1 MSANPFAIGVDI
13 AQGIAKAGREQEI
26 REQVKATQGSTGF
39 EIFGA
44 DYKQVK
50 TGDDMEQQGFFSNLA
65 SGFTSTLGDVARTL
79 TGIAGPANTIAGFFW
94 LRHAN
99 YRANKS

>member
-50 TGDDMEQQGFFSNLA
+50 TGDDMELQGYLQS
-65 SGFTSTLGDVARTL
+65 SGKNF
-79 TGIAGPANTIAGFFW
+79 
-94 LRHAN
+94 
-99 YRANKS
+99 